1 MIKMLAEKLDNKTIE
16 NRNTVPV
23 SLNKLIA
30 ALSAAVDLAGSS
42 DRKHSLRTAYIAT
55 RLASNMSMEKAEVDN
70 IYYAALLHDLIPA
83 QSYFNQSLI
92 FEILGNLPLSSQ
104 VAKQVVALWQY
115 KQGNGIASRLGH
127 LSLSERIIY
136 LAECFENQYCNGE
149 SEEYLLRRSLSNWS
163 NRVAAAADKK
173 IAAAL
178 ADCLREEAFWQDL
191 KENRV
196 QRALEQMAPDW
207 RQQLNID
214 DLEKVSRSF
223 SLLIDRKNP
232 YTGQHSQRV
241 GMIAGCCARLYGLDS
256 AMSRRVSIAGYLHD
270 LGKLSI
276 PEVILDKAGSL
287 TEREMQ
293 AIRAHPYD
301 SYAVL
306 SEIEDFTD
314 IARWAGNHHE
324 RMDGSGYPWGR
335 SDLTVVDQIVAVA
348 DIYEALTSNRPYR
361 RALSQGDAL
370 SLIKK
375 QVAKGKIR
383 LEAYELL
390 EMTVESKNSC
400 KEADNLANARGSSC
414 WFRVYSGFDAKQI
427 AAEGLKRIDRI

>member
-1 MIKMLAEKLDNKTIE
+1 M
-16 NRNTVPV
+16 
-23 SLNKLIA
+23 
-30 ALSAAVDLAGSS
+30 
-42 DRKHSLRTAYIAT
+42 
-55 RLASNMSMEKAEVDN
+55 
-70 IYYAALLHDLIPA
+70 HDLIPA
-83 QSYFNQSLI
+83 QSYFVQSLI

-149 SEEYLLRRSLSNWS
+149 SEEYLLRRILSNWS
-163 NRVAAAADKK
+163 NRIAAAADKK

-241 GMIAGCCARLYGLDS
+241 
-256 AMSRRVSIAGYLHD
+256 
-270 LGKLSI
+270 
-276 PEVILDKAGSL
+276 
-287 TEREMQ
+287 
-293 AIRAHPYD
+293 
-301 SYAVL
+301 
-306 SEIEDFTD
+306 
-314 IARWAGNHHE
+314 
-324 RMDGSGYPWGR
+324 
-335 SDLTVVDQIVAVA
+335 
-348 DIYEALTSNRPYR
+348 
-361 RALSQGDAL
+361 
-370 SLIKK
+370 
-375 QVAKGKIR
+375 
-383 LEAYELL
+383 
-390 EMTVESKNSC
+390 
-400 KEADNLANARGSSC
+400 
-414 WFRVYSGFDAKQI
+414 
-427 AAEGLKRIDRI
+427 